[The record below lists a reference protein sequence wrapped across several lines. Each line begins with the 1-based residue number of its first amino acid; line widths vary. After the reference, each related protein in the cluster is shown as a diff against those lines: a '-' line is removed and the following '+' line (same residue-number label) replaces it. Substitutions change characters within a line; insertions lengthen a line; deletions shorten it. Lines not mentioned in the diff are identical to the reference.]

1 MAVTCL
7 VLLEVGEGWGWGSIY
22 FLSRAIIKDGR
33 GERSVSLNISLSSIK
48 RQWWIGCTLL
58 EIATAP

>member
-7 VLLEVGEGWGWGSIY
+7 VLLEVGVGLNLYKY